1 MKKICFIVS
10 SPLTAH
16 SFLSGPINELSKDY
30 QVYLIINEN
39 NKYKKLINT
48 LNVKKVFHFEILR
61 KISFLKDLRCLIKM
75 TYFFKKN
82 KFDAIHSV
90 SPKAGLIG
98 MLAGRIALIP
108 RRIHTFTGQVWATK
122 KGFFR
127 FVLKSIDRV
136 IVNSAT
142 HVLVDGKSQL
152 KFLFNNNIAKN
163 KGEILGNGSISGIST
178 KRFNPSNNERKKQRR
193 KLNIPKEEW
202 VFMFLGRLNK
212 DKGIVDLIR
221 AFSLIDQTK
230 NNCSLYL
237 VGNDEERI
245 KENFNSYSNK
255 IFFIPHE
262 KFPEKL
268 IQACDTFC
276 LPSHREGFGI
286 SIIEASSL
294 KKPIICS
301 DIYGLNETVIEGL
314 TGLKHEVGNIF
325 KIKNKLEY
333 ALLNPSIMKK
343 MGENGRKYVEKNF
356 NEDILLNAWK
366 DFYHK
371 SLKS

>member
-1 MKKICFIVS
+1 MKKICFVVS
-10 SPLTAH
+10 SPLTAN
-16 SFLSGPINELSKDY
+16 SFLRGPINELSKDY
-30 QVYLIINEN
+30 EVYLIVNQN
-39 NKYKKLINT
+39 NKFKKLIDD

-61 KISFLKDLRCLIKM
+61 KISVLKDMRCLIKM
-75 TYFFKKN
+75 ICFFKKN

-98 MLAGRIALIP
+98 MLAGRIANIP
-108 RRIHTFTGQVWATK
+108 KRIHTFTGQVWATK

-127 FVLKSIDRV
+127 FILKLIDRV
-136 IVNSAT
+136 IDHSAT

-152 KFLFNNNIAKN
+152 KFLFDNKIALKN
-163 KGEILGNGSISGIST
+163 GKILGNGSIAGIST
-178 KRFNPSNNERKKQRR
+178 KLFKPSMNERKKQRK

-212 DKGIVDLIR
+212 DKGVIDLIR
-221 AFSLIDQTK
+221 AFCLIDQTK

-237 VGNDEERI
+237 VGNDEEKI
-245 KENFNSYSNK
+245 QNKYKSFSNK

-276 LPSHREGFGI
+276 LPSYREGFGI
-286 SIIEASSL
+286 SAIEASAL

-301 DIYGLNETVIEGL
+301 RIYGLNETVVEDL
-314 TGLKHEVGNIF
+314 TGLKHEVGNIV
-325 KIKNKLEY
+325 KIQSKMEY
-333 ALLNPSIMKK
+333 ALLNPSKMKK

-366 DFYHK
+366 NFYNK
-371 SLKS
+371 NLDS